1 MHKIPVPRTFSADEP
16 FPREHCRHILFT
28 TVKWGDHAHTV
39 ALVPFAPSNNS
50 GSPANQL
57 VSSHSNARMP
67 YVYIKRLDLFE
78 AIHIYKLGTQP
89 IAGTPSFHD
98 HGAAMEPRSIVCKT
112 LDSIIFDSMVI
123 SGKAGL
129 CCFQFKRSLTC
140 QHRG

>member
-57 VSSHSNARMP
+57 VSSHSNARMS

-78 AIHIYKLGTQP
+78 AIHIYINLVPSPLLGLPVFMIMVRQWSHGLSFARLS
-89 IAGTPSFHD
+89 IPSYSIPWSFLERQVC
-98 HGAAMEPRSIVCKT
+98 AAFSSRE
-112 LDSIIFDSMVI
+112 
-123 SGKAGL
+123 A
-129 CCFQFKRSLTC
+129 
-140 QHRG
+140 